1 MLRYML
7 DTNTCIFVMKDQ
19 PSWLPGKFNRHLQQI
34 CISTIAL
41 GELKTGA
48 EKSQRRVE
56 NLDVI
61 EEFVSRVGVL
71 DFDQEAANDY
81 ARVRAQLRRQPIGAL
96 DMLIAG
102 HARSRGL
109 VVVTDNVREFGR
121 VPELKVENWIRR
133 A

>member
-1 MLRYML
+1 VLRYML

-41 GELKTGA
+41 GELRTGA
-48 EKSQRRVE
+48 EKSQRRAE

-61 EEFVSRVGVL
+61 EEFKSRVAVL
-71 DFDQEAANDY
+71 DFDQEAAREY
-81 ARVRAQLRRQPIGAL
+81 GRIRAELRRHPIGAL

-102 HARSRGL
+102 HARSRTL
-109 VVVTDNVREFGR
+109 VVVTDNVREFRR
-121 VPELKVENWIRR
+121 VLELQVENWIRR
-133 A
+133 T